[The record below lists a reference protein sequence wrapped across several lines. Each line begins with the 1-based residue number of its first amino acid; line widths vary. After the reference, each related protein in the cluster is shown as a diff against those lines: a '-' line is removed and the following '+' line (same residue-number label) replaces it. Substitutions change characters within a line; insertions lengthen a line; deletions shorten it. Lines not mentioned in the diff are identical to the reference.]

1 MEHVMEHKNK
11 NQNLRYEN
19 ALKIT
24 YQKESQLSPIL
35 SLDTLG
41 KNGIHQIGCV
51 SCKQR
56 FLFPYKINQAK
67 SNISLQVYS
76 HVQIGYKSNKSVWIL
91 VDKT

>member
-51 SCKQR
+51 SCKKRLTLPQYQLQR
-56 FLFPYKINQAK
+56 PQMMTILKPQH
-67 SNISLQVYS
+67 SIS
-76 HVQIGYKSNKSVWIL
+76 
-91 VDKT
+91 VD